1 MNSKFTSIVR
11 ILLGIVLLASGT
23 NKFCKFL
30 PNPIG
35 DFIESFG
42 QVNYVLKIVG
52 FFELFIAMLLL
63 FKKWVPFA
71 LILLAPIT
79 INILLFHLY
88 LNLEGILPALLLGVL
103 NAILIYKYWRVYRPL
118 FND

>member
-1 MNSKFTSIVR
+1 MNSKFTAIIRV
-11 ILLGIVLLASGT
+11 LLGILLLVSGI

-52 FFELFIAMLLL
+52 AFEIAIAMMLL

-79 INILLFHLY
+79 LNILLFHIY
-88 LNLEGILPALLLGVL
+88 LNLEGILPAIVVAIL
-103 NAILIYKYWRVYRPL
+103 NGILIYKHWRVYRPL